1 MSATCS
7 NKEAAMKYVNEFYN
21 PETGVQFYFGSYG
34 VSLEKQNDG
43 MIQVLESGDPELPFD
58 AWLWKNGFGDRG
70 PYYISQ
76 EFDKKLIPNSW
87 AEEKVQIDA
96 IYTPYIP
103 SEDEIYPAVLYS
115 AEDNAELSILQTDI
129 QNITDQNFA
138 RWVGGE
144 GDINA
149 EWDNYLA
156 SLENVG
162 LSRAM
167 EIYNKYWEN
176 SKK

>member
-1 MSATCS
+1 M
-7 NKEAAMKYVNEFYN
+7 
-21 PETGVQFYFGSYG
+21 
-34 VSLEKQNDG
+34 
-43 MIQVLESGDPELPFD
+43 
-58 AWLWKNGFGDRG
+58 
-70 PYYISQ
+70 
-76 EFDKKLIPNSW
+76 
-87 AEEKVQIDA
+87 
-96 IYTPYIP
+96 
-103 SEDEIYPAVLYS
+103 LYS